1 MRRMYDGSG
10 ENMDGGKCMSRK
22 EILGRV
28 RMQVLLVRTLSGQV
42 KELSGS
48 GLRSIRLDGAPR
60 AAGSLGRGL
69 DVRMEKKDAL
79 ERMLRKESRLLRTYE
94 KEARQ
99 EMDGMKPEHYA
110 FCAMYYIGG
119 LSLEETA
126 LAMDRSARQCAR
138 YKREIEA
145 A

>member
-1 MRRMYDGSG
+1 MRRMHDGDE

-28 RMQVLLVRTLSGQV
+28 RMQVQLVRTLSGQV

-60 AAGSLGRGL
+60 VVGSLGRGL

-79 ERMLRKESRLLRTYE
+79 ERMLRKESSSCFTV
-94 KEARQ
+94 
-99 EMDGMKPEHYA
+99 
-110 FCAMYYIGG
+110 FFYIGSHHG
-119 LSLEETA
+119 YLHLLVIILHTHGALS
-126 LAMDRSARQCAR
+126 
-138 YKREIEA
+138 
-145 A
+145 